1 MELDDLKTMNQGEL
15 LETWTAQFRKR
26 PPPVRSA
33 EFLRNLLAWKLQER
47 LLGGLSPKKRRRLR
61 QLADTLEKNPDHRP
75 RMPWALKSG
84 TVLTREWQG
93 IRHAV
98 MVCPDGFEYAG
109 KRYRSLTGVARTIT
123 GTRWS
128 GSVFFG
134 LRKSRERRTG

>member
-1 MELDDLKTMNQGEL
+1 MELDELGGMNMEGLCEA
-15 LETWTAQFRKR
+15 WTAQFRKE

-33 EFLRNLLAWKLQER
+33 EFLRNLLAWKMQER
-47 LLGGLSPKKRRRLR
+47 PLGGLPSKTKRRLR
-61 QLADTLEKNPDHRP
+61 QLANTLEKCPDHLP

-109 KRYRSLTGVARTIT
+109 EKYRSLTEVARTIT

-128 GSVFFG
+128 GPVFFG
-134 LRKSRERRTG
+134 LRKSRERRAG